1 MTVEQLI
8 DELDLTSKCRKREL
22 VYTRLVLFQYLRT
35 QKMTMYAIGNIF
47 NKDHSTVVYGLK
59 QYELLDKNKKHYPDF
74 ARIKEDVLIQLGLTP
89 KLKPKAEVS
98 YLERKVLDCK
108 NYMDLKAMQEELQ
121 KVILEREEEELFTTF
136 DI

>member
-8 DELDLTSKCRKREL
+8 DELDLTSKSRKREL

-121 KVILEREEEELFTTF
+121 KVILEREEEEIFTTF

>member
-8 DELDLTSKCRKREL
+8 NELDLTSKCRKREL

-47 NKDHSTVVYGLK
+47 KKDHSTVVYGLK

-98 YLERKVLDCK
+98 YLERKVLECK
-108 NYMDLKAMQEELQ
+108 NYMDLKALQEELQ

>member
-1 MTVEQLI
+1 
-8 DELDLTSKCRKREL
+8 
-22 VYTRLVLFQYLRT
+22 
-35 QKMTMYAIGNIF
+35 MYAIGNIF

-108 NYMDLKAMQEELQ
+108 SYMDLRNIQEELQ

>member
-8 DELDLTSKCRKREL
+8 DELDLTSKSRKREL

-47 NKDHSTVVYGLK
+47 KKDHSTVVYGLK

-98 YLERKVLDCK
+98 YLEKKILECKTYLDLR
-108 NYMDLKAMQEELQ
+108 NIQEELQ

>member
-108 NYMDLKAMQEELQ
+108 NYMDLKALQEELQ

>member
-121 KVILEREEEELFTTF
+121 KVILEREEEEIFTTF

>member
-8 DELDLTSKCRKREL
+8 DELDLKSKCRKREL
-22 VYTRLVLFQYLRT
+22 VYTRLVLFQYLRN

-47 NKDHSTVVYGLK
+47 NKDHSTIVYGLK

-74 ARIKEDVLIQLGLTP
+74 ARIKENVLIQLGLTP

-108 NYMDLKAMQEELQ
+108 NYMDLKALQEELQ
-121 KVILEREEEELFTTF
+121 KVILEREEDELFTTF

>member
-108 NYMDLKAMQEELQ
+108 NYIDLKALQEELQ

>member
-1 MTVEQLI
+1 MTVTELI
-8 DELDLTSKCRKREL
+8 DELDLKSKCRKREL

-74 ARIKEDVLIQLGLTP
+74 ARIKEDILIKLGLTP
-89 KLKPKAEVS
+89 RLRPKVQVS
-98 YLERKVLDCK
+98 YLEQKLLDCK
-108 NYMDLKAMQEELQ
+108 NYMDLKALQEELQ

>member
-47 NKDHSTVVYGLK
+47 KKDHSTVVYGLK

-108 NYMDLKAMQEELQ
+108 NYMDLKALQEELQ

>member
-47 NKDHSTVVYGLK
+47 KKDHSTVVYGLK

-121 KVILEREEEELFTTF
+121 KVILEREEEEIFTTF

>member
-59 QYELLDKNKKHYPDF
+59 QYELLDKNKKHYTDF
-74 ARIKEDVLIQLGLTP
+74 ARIKDDVLTQLGLTP
-89 KLKPKAEVS
+89 KLQPKAEVS
-98 YLERKVLDCK
+98 YLEKKVLECK
-108 NYMDLKAMQEELQ
+108 TYLDLRNIQEELQ

>member
-8 DELDLTSKCRKREL
+8 NELDLTSKSRKREL

-108 NYMDLKAMQEELQ
+108 NYMDLKALQKELQ

>member
-47 NKDHSTVVYGLK
+47 KKDHSTVVYGLK

-74 ARIKEDVLIQLGLTP
+74 ARIKDYVLIQLGLTP
-89 KLKPKAEVS
+89 KLQPKAEVS
-98 YLERKVLDCK
+98 YLEKKVLECK
-108 NYMDLKAMQEELQ
+108 TYLDLRNIQEELQ

>member
-47 NKDHSTVVYGLK
+47 KKDHSTVVYGLK

-89 KLKPKAEVS
+89 RLRPKVQVS
-98 YLERKVLDCK
+98 YLEQKLLDCK
-108 NYMDLKAMQEELQ
+108 NYMDLKALQEELQ

>member
-89 KLKPKAEVS
+89 RLRPKVQVS
-98 YLERKVLDCK
+98 YLEQKLLDCK
-108 NYMDLKAMQEELQ
+108 NYMDLKALQEELQ

>member
-8 DELDLTSKCRKREL
+8 DELDLTSKCRKREI

-74 ARIKEDVLIQLGLTP
+74 ARIKENVLIQLGLTP

-98 YLERKVLDCK
+98 YLEKKVLDCK
-108 NYMDLKAMQEELQ
+108 NYMDLKSLQEELQ